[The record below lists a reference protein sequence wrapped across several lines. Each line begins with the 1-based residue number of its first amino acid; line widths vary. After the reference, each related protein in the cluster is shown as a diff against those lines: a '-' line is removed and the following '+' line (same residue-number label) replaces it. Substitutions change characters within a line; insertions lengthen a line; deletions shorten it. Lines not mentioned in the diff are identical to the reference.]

1 MLLAAWAIS
10 EAAQASKGTK
20 GAARRKCKCKCRR
33 GCGLLRAASAGPLQ
47 RAACRTG
54 SQAGAMC
61 GPGVRG
67 PQASMRPG
75 VTLKTSDY
83 RTHWAIPFHWRRKM
97 AVPPVRRHNHDQHEA
112 GKSSGWFHPLSLYAD
127 YLVLGVCYLQ
137 RTPSP
142 CLLEQVWRHVLHT
155 HIAWLNKDCTFTLV
169 TTRPAE
175 PL

>member
-1 MLLAAWAIS
+1 MLLAAWATS

-112 GKSSGWFHPLSLYAD
+112 GKSPIRLAYTLITLSLVSA
-127 YLVLGVCYLQ
+127 LQ